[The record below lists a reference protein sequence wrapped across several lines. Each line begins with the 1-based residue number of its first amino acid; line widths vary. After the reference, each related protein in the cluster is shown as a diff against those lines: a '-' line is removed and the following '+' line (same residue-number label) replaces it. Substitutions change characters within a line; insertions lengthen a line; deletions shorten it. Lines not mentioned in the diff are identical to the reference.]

1 MTNDNRHEPAKEP
14 NDLGRF
20 FIERANAGDL
30 EGLLAL
36 YTPDAVLEFP
46 PGTVSVGTEQIRTV
60 FEQMLAS
67 RPQFQP
73 GQQAPALICGDTAL
87 TSTRVAGGAV
97 TAEVARRQPDGS
109 WRWVI
114 DQANITAER

>member
-1 MTNDNRHEPAKEP
+1 MDMTQNNGHEPAREP

-20 FIERANAGDL
+20 FVERANAGDL
-30 EGLLAL
+30 EGLVAL

-46 PGTVSVGTEQIRTV
+46 AGELAVGTDAIRAT
-60 FEQMLAS
+60 FERMLAS

-73 GQQAPALICGDTAL
+73 GQQAPALICGDIAL
-87 TSTRVAGGAV
+87 TSTKGAGGGV

-109 WRWVI
+109 WRWAI
-114 DQANITAER
+114 DQPSIDR